1 MTKKEKLNAK
11 EVLRTIASEQITATP
26 VFSFSAF
33 CSVLEFIYSQ
43 NMFGLGE
50 PGISLEAN
58 AVMMAYQL
66 LESHVTA
73 LIQDAS
79 CHATRAKRAY
89 VTRCDLQ
96 LAACGD
102 DDVRK
107 CVLSKS

>member
-1 MTKKEKLNAK
+1 M
-11 EVLRTIASEQITATP
+11 TP

-33 CSVLEFIYSQ
+33 CSVLEFIHREKF
-43 NMFGLGE
+43 FGIGE
-50 PGISLEAN
+50 EEIYWEAK

-79 CHATRAKRAY
+79 YHATRAKRAY
-89 VTRCDLQ
+89 VNRVDLQ
-96 LAACGD
+96 LAAACG